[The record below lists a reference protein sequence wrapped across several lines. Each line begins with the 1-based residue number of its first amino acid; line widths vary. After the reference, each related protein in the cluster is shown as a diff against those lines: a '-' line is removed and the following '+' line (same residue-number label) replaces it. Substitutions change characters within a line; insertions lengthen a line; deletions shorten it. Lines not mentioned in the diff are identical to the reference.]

1 MSFGVIFRI
10 HWQALKLWL
19 KGVPFHQPVPPDS
32 KWQMNTQVNM
42 LSGQVENLPGMPKGV
57 LKLLSKLQ
65 AGQLALVTPSGQT
78 LVFTGKN
85 DGIAAEIQIHD
96 WIVCKACLKSGDIGF
111 AETFMSGHWDS
122 PDIESLLRLFLI
134 NRQVIEK
141 AIYGSWWGRLGY
153 RIKHWLHKNSKEGSK
168 KNIHAHYDIGNSFYS
183 LWLDPSM
190 TYSSAIFEHENM
202 SLLDAQKTKYNK
214 IISSTGVLPGERLLE
229 IGCGWGGLME
239 SAKTKNI
246 DIDCLTISQEQA
258 HYAKE
263 RAESLD
269 ASFESQSSIIL
280 KDYRDHDE
288 QYDGIASIEMFEAV
302 GQAYWPS
309 YFEMV
314 YRCLK
319 PGKKACIQSIVIAE
333 ELFNKYQR
341 SSDFIQQ
348 YVFPGGMLP
357 TISLFKESAEKAGL
371 VVETVYSFGSD
382 YQKTLRMW
390 HEKFNA
396 ALVEIKSQGF
406 DDRFIHFGISI

>member
-1 MSFGVIFRI
+1 
-10 HWQALKLWL
+10 
-19 KGVPFHQPVPPDS
+19 
-32 KWQMNTQVNM
+32 MNTQVNM
-42 LSGQVENLPGMPKGV
+42 LSEQIENLPWYAKGV

-65 AGQLALVTPSGQT
+65 AGQLTLVTPSGQT
-78 LVFTGKN
+78 LIFTGKN
-85 DGIAAEIQIHD
+85 DGIAAEIKIHD

-153 RIKHWLHKNSKEGSK
+153 RIKHWLHKNSKEGSR

-190 TYSSAIFEHENM
+190 TYSSAIFEQENM

-239 SAKTKNI
+239 AAKTKNI

-263 RAESLD
+263 RAEGLD
-269 ASFESQSSIIL
+269 ASFQSQSNIIL
-280 KDYRDHDE
+280 KDYRDHNE
-288 QYDGIASIEMFEAV
+288 QYDGVASIEMFEAV

-333 ELFNKYQR
+333 ELFDKYQR

-371 VVETVYSFGSD
+371 IVETVYSFGSD
-382 YQKTLRMW
+382 YQKTLCMW
-390 HEKFNA
+390 HDKFNA
-396 ALVEIKSQGF
+396 ALDEIKSQGF
-406 DDRFIHFGISI
+406 DDRFIRLWNLYLMYCAAGFAEKSTDVIQFTLKKPQ